1 MQYTRL
7 IAGAA
12 LMVLGANAAQ
22 AQGRGRGRGNDQ
34 GEHRG
39 EDQGRGHVVSSAEQ
53 QRRIAEE
60 QQRQADYQRRLTAQI
75 NAANARNAQLQAQ
88 RRSNAQLAA
97 QQRYIQQLQA
107 EQARTRSVHN
117 YTTDPYVSAPPT
129 YRYIYS
135 GQARTTNQY
144 GVDQLRGA
152 INNGYNFGYQ
162 QGQADRQDG
171 ASSNY
176 RRSLAYADANYGYNG
191 YVGLGDYNY
200 YFRQGFQRG
209 YSDGYGSRLQ
219 YGSLNNGNA
228 SILSNIISGILG
240 LTSIR

>member
-1 MQYTRL
+1 MRYTRL

-12 LMVLGANAAQ
+12 LLMLGANAAE

-34 GEHRG
+34 GEHHG
-39 EDQGRGHVVSSAEQ
+39 DDHGRGNAVSSAEQ

-60 QQRQADYQRRLTAQI
+60 QQRQADYQRRLSAQI
-75 NAANARNAQLQAQ
+75 AAANARTAQLQAQ
-88 RRSNAQLAA
+88 RRANAQVAA
-97 QQRYIQQLQA
+97 QQRYAQQLQA
-107 EQARTRSVHN
+107 EQARSRAVHN
-117 YTTDPYVSAPPT
+117 YTTDPYVSSPPS
-129 YRYIYS
+129 YRYVYS
-135 GQARTTNQY
+135 GVSHTTNQY

-152 INNGYNFGYQ
+152 VNNGYSLGYQ
-162 QGQADRQDG
+162 QGRADREDG

-219 YGSLNNGNA
+219 YGSLTNGNA